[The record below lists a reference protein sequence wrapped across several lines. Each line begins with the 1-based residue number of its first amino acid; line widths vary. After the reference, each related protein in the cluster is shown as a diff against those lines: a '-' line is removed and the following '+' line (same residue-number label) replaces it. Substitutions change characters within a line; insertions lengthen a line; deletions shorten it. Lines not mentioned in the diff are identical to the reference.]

1 MQHTTVFF
9 RALLLLVCVTVT
21 ATGLAQNNNFVEP
34 PPWAE
39 AMQEPPAAF
48 NLDKLIPVANPTR
61 SNLSYGVAPDTV
73 SVGSDKVVRYV
84 IVAKSPRGAMNVLYE
99 GVRCDTREVK
109 AYASWRL
116 DSGWREL
123 SDAQW
128 QELRNA
134 NSRYA
139 QTMSNDAFCDVRIV
153 YGSAEDIVQR
163 LRKASKPY

>member
-1 MQHTTVFF
+1 MQHTRFF
-9 RALLLLVCVTVT
+9 FHGLLLLVCVASTT
-21 ATGLAQNNNFVEP
+21 AALAQNNNFVEP

-39 AMQEPPAAF
+39 VMQAPPAAF

-61 SNLSYGVAPDTV
+61 SNLSYSVAPDTV

-134 NSRYA
+134 NSRHA
-139 QTMSNDAFCDVRIV
+139 HTMSNDAFCDVRIV
-153 YGSAEDIVQR
+153 YGSADDIVQR

>member
-1 MQHTTVFF
+1 MQHTRFF
-9 RALLLLVCVTVT
+9 FHGLLLLVCVASTT
-21 ATGLAQNNNFVEP
+21 AALAQNNNFVEP

-39 AMQEPPAAF
+39 VMQAPPAAF

-61 SNLSYGVAPDTV
+61 SNLSYSVAPDTV

-139 QTMSNDAFCDVRIV
+139 QTMSDDAFCDVRIV

>member
-1 MQHTTVFF
+1 MLHTRGFF
-9 RALLLLVCVTVT
+9 HGLLLLVCVAGT
-21 ATGLAQNNNFVEP
+21 AAALAQNNNFVEP

-39 AMQEPPAAF
+39 VMQAPPAAF

-123 SDAQW
+123 SDPQW
-128 QELRNA
+128 EELRNA

-139 QTMSNDAFCDVRIV
+139 QTMSDDAFCDVRIV

>member
-1 MQHTTVFF
+1 MQHTRVFF

-48 NLDKLIPVANPTR
+48 NLDELIPVANPTR

-73 SVGSDKVVRYV
+73 SVGPDKVVRYV

-123 SDAQW
+123 SDPQW
-128 QELRNA
+128 EELRNA

-139 QTMSNDAFCDVRIV
+139 QTMSDDAFCDVRIV

>member
-1 MQHTTVFF
+1 MLYEMRPFAGVL
-9 RALLLLVCVTVT
+9 ASL
-21 ATGLAQNNNFVEP
+21 ATQVWTCHQAPVSTPILSTHNQIH
-34 PPWAE
+34 
-39 AMQEPPAAF
+39 
-48 NLDKLIPVANPTR
+48 LDKLIPVANPTR

-123 SDAQW
+123 SDPQW
-128 QELRNA
+128 EELRNA

-139 QTMSNDAFCDVRIV
+139 QTMSDDAFCDVRIV
-153 YGSAEDIVQR
+153 YGSAGNIVQR